1 MMEDINAINHRL
13 LMLEATVE
21 QMANEKVIMQ
31 GRINYLSETLDGL
44 KQCVND
50 LEQKVKVNETK

>member
-1 MMEDINAINHRL
+1 MEDINAINHRL

-31 GRINYLSETLDGL
+31 GRINYLSETVDGL

>member
-31 GRINYLSETLDGL
+31 GRINYLSETVDGL